1 MGDAVYYIPIFT
13 TVLSLAFT
21 GVVLHRWR
29 LRRSSHLL
37 WWAGGI
43 FVFGVGTFMEGYT
56 ALFGWHPAIF
66 RAWYISGALL
76 GGAPLAQGTAFLLL
90 PRKTAF
96 RLAVALVVYV
106 AVASVFVLLT
116 PLDASLADDH
126 KLAGDVIEW
135 SWVRGF
141 SPLVNT
147 YAFLMLVGGAIY
159 SAVHYRRSGNEPDR
173 VVGNILIAVG
183 AVLPGIGGSFTRFGY
198 TEVLYVT
205 ECVGLITI
213 YAGYRFNI
221 RNRPAASSPVAT
233 APRTALLPAAWH
245 HESEP
250 EQR

>member
-1 MGDAVYYIPIFT
+1 MGEAVYYIPIVT
-13 TVLSLAFT
+13 TIASLAFT
-21 GVVLHRWR
+21 AAVLGRWR
-29 LRRSSHLL
+29 QRRGSHLL

-43 FVFGVGTFMEGYT
+43 FVFGIGTFMEGFT
-56 ALFGWHPAIF
+56 ALFGWNAAIF
-66 RAWYISGALL
+66 RSWYISGALL

-90 PRKTAF
+90 QRRLAF
-96 RLAVALVVYV
+96 RLAVALVIYV

-147 YAFLMLVGGAIY
+147 YAFVMLVGGAVY
-159 SAVHYRRSGNEPDR
+159 SALHYRRTGGEQDR
-173 VVGNILIAVG
+173 VIGNVLIAVG
-183 AVLPGIGGSFTRFGY
+183 ALLPGIGGSFTRFGY

-205 ECVGLITI
+205 EFVGLVTI

-221 RNRPAASSPVAT
+221 RNRPSAAV
-233 APRTALLPAAWH
+233 RTAAA
-245 HESEP
+245 
-250 EQR
+250 